1 MSNVINHSVLRAEA
15 CHYVNT
21 FIGALCNIH
30 DEIKEAKNQG
40 IPLYL
45 CSRHLQWPSFQILP
59 PKIKWADL
67 YFQGD

>member
-45 CSRHLQWPSFQILP
+45 CSWDLQWPSFQI
-59 PKIKWADL
+59 
-67 YFQGD
+67 